1 MKISLSNTESIPLSR
16 KRLFAML
23 MANAGDGVNVRYL
36 ASMLASWYTEEGVLP
51 ACMGLTP
58 ESFTAMIERF
68 FPAAVLPQAPA
79 RSDAWLSQMPEK
91 PELEALFAENRPDDD
106 ISRQWI
112 ASILI
117 AGCAGRRHLWEDLG
131 LFSRLD
137 LSAMLQDNFPAL
149 ALKNEHDMKWK
160 KFIYKQLCER
170 EGIYACPA
178 PTCAACADYA
188 LCFAPED
195 QPSS

>member
-1 MKISLSNTESIPLSR
+1 MSNTESTPLSR
-16 KRLFAML
+16 KRLFVML
-23 MANAGDGVNVRYL
+23 MANAEDGANVRYL

-51 ACMGLTP
+51 AFMGLTP
-58 ESFTAMIERF
+58 ESFAAMIARF
-68 FPAAVLPQAPA
+68 FSAATLPQAPA

-91 PELEALFAENRPDDD
+91 PELEALFAETSLDDD
-106 ISRQWI
+106 EQREWI

-117 AGCAGRRHLWEDLG
+117 AGCVGRRHLWEDLG

-137 LSAMLQDNFPAL
+137 LSAMLQENFPAM

-178 PTCAACADYA
+178 PTCNACADYA
-188 LCFAPED
+188 LCFASED
-195 QPSS
+195 QPSE